1 MPEIINEIHIHH
13 HDHHHGDLD
22 EGRLA
27 DAVESLSERI
37 TRMALDLTEL
47 RDAVAENTAVDQSAI
62 QLLTTLLDEV
72 ESLKGDPEA
81 IQALVNDIRASNAT
95 LGAAVAAGT
104 PVDPGGSPEEPTP
117 APEPEPT
124 PDPGPPTE
132 PVPEVPAEPETPAEP
147 EAPVEDGPAE
157 DGPAEPP
164 VPADV

>member
-47 RDAVAENTAVDQSAI
+47 RAAVAENTAVDQSAI
-62 QLLTTLLDEV
+62 QLLNTLLDEV
-72 ESLKGDPEA
+72 ESLKGDPAA
-81 IQALVNDIRASNAT
+81 IQALVDDIRASNDT

-104 PVDPGGSPEEPTP
+104 PADPAPTPDPVPEEPTP

-124 PDPGPPTE
+124 PDTGPPTE

-147 EAPVEDGPAE
+147 DTPE

>member
-22 EGRLA
+22 AGRLA

-147 EAPVEDGPAE
+147 DTPE

>member
-1 MPEIINEIHIHH
+1 MPEIINEIHIHQ
-13 HDHHHGDLD
+13 HDHHYDGVDA
-22 EGRLA
+22 GRLA

-81 IQALVNDIRASNAT
+81 IQALVDDIRASNAT

-104 PVDPGGSPEEPTP
+104 PADPAPTPDPVPEEPTP

-132 PVPEVPAEPETPAEP
+132 PVPEVP
-147 EAPVEDGPAE
+147 VEDGPAE

>member
-47 RDAVAENTAVDQSAI
+47 RAAVAENTAVDQSAI

-72 ESLKGDPEA
+72 ESLKGDPAA
-81 IQALVNDIRASNAT
+81 IQALVDDIRASNDT

-104 PVDPGGSPEEPTP
+104 PADPAPTP
-117 APEPEPT
+117 DPVPEEPT

-157 DGPAEPP
+157 DGPEEPP

>member
-13 HDHHHGDLD
+13 HDHHYDDLD

-37 TRMALDLTEL
+37 TRMALDLTAL

-62 QLLTTLLDEV
+62 QLLNTLLDEV
-72 ESLKGDPEA
+72 ESLKGDPAA
-81 IQALVNDIRASNAT
+81 IQALVDDIRASNAT

-104 PVDPGGSPEEPTP
+104 PADPAPTPDPVPEEPTP

-147 EAPVEDGPAE
+147 DTPE

-164 VPADV
+164 VPADI

>member
-47 RDAVAENTAVDQSAI
+47 RAAVAENTAVDQSAI
-62 QLLTTLLDEV
+62 QLLNTLLDEV
-72 ESLKGDPEA
+72 ESLKGDPAA
-81 IQALVNDIRASNAT
+81 IQALVDDIRSSNAV

-104 PVDPGGSPEEPTP
+104 PADPAPTPDPVPEEPTP
-117 APEPEPT
+117 APEPEPEPT

-132 PVPEVPAEPETPAEP
+132 PVPEVPETPAEP
-147 EAPVEDGPAE
+147 DTPEDGPE
-157 DGPAEPP
+157 EPP

>member
-1 MPEIINEIHIHH
+1 MPEIINEIHIHQ
-13 HDHHHGDLD
+13 HDHHYDD
-22 EGRLA
+22 VDAGRLA
-27 DAVESLSERI
+27 DAVESLSERL
-37 TRMALDLTEL
+37 TRMSLDLTAL

-62 QLLTTLLDEV
+62 QLLNTLLDEV
-72 ESLKGDPEA
+72 ESLKADPEA

-104 PVDPGGSPEEPTP
+104 PADPAPTPDPVPEEPTP
-117 APEPEPT
+117 DT
-124 PDPGPPTE
+124 GPPTE

-147 EAPVEDGPAE
+147 DTPE

>member
-22 EGRLA
+22 AGRLA

-62 QLLTTLLDEV
+62 QLLNTLLDEV
-72 ESLKGDPEA
+72 ESLKGDPAA
-81 IQALVNDIRASNAT
+81 IQALVDDIRASNAT

-104 PVDPGGSPEEPTP
+104 PADPAPTPDPVPEEPTP

-132 PVPEVPAEPETPAEP
+132 PVPEVP
-147 EAPVEDGPAE
+147 VEDGPAE

>member
-81 IQALVNDIRASNAT
+81 IQALVDDIRASNAT

-104 PVDPGGSPEEPTP
+104 PADPDPTTPE
-117 APEPEPT
+117 
-124 PDPGPPTE
+124 PDPGVPTE
-132 PVPEVPAEPETPAEP
+132 PVPEVPTEP
-147 EAPVEDGPAE
+147 EAPVEPTPETPAE
-157 DGPAEPP
+157 DGPEEPP